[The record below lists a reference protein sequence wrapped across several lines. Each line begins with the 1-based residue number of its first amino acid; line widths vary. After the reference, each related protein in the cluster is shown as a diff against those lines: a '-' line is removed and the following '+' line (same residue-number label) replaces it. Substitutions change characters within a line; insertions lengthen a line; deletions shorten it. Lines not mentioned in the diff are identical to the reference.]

1 MVVVCLFIQHIEAFN
16 QFGIVRSS
24 SLSFNTKLRDG
35 TMRTLSISKKENN
48 NFLPL
53 FGRRRSKI
61 NVMSMSSV
69 LDPRVI
75 RPEPLPAHE
84 RLIQGK
90 LDNGFS
96 YVIFPNKVPPGR
108 FEAHLEVLSGSAHE
122 LESQQGMA
130 HLLEHVAYMGSPKR
144 QLISGTGSR
153 TNAYTDFHHTVFYAA
168 CPSQT
173 PDQFWKKPM
182 LPMALDALLDVM
194 TTRVDDERLEK
205 ERAAVLSEASMVNKM
220 EYRVECQ
227 VLSALHSENRISIR
241 FPIGKETLI
250 KEWTKEDVQRYHNLH
265 YRPDNVILFLIGD
278 VDPAN
283 AIDTIKQKFGN
294 LQPKLDTARVLSES
308 GEYPPVSMRDVS
320 RHFPPVVHRWSCSA
334 EEAEQL
340 VPKTLVKPALPV
352 QGFHSFS
359 VDSPSTGPSD
369 AKLPA
374 PRIFSH
380 ELLQSF
386 SFHLFAKRP
395 IEPIV
400 SIASLRREIMR
411 RMALSALQIRFNVQQ
426 RQDPLFTFIDF
437 NQLNWPREGCSVCS
451 LDLTTDTACWQ
462 EAVGRAVLEI
472 RRLGHFGLSHGELSR
487 YKQAVLAE
495 AGQSMAQALQASNEE
510 VLAEIME
517 AEANGHVYMN
527 PTDRLRYTEEALADI
542 TTEDM
547 APVVRQ
553 LCEHLSHMDAS
564 SGIQPAAVIACAPLI
579 DRNGQSFAVTEEEV
593 VAVIKQALAEPL
605 EPPSDTEVPDTLIT
619 PEQMAQKRSTH
630 PPAWSALNKKTSGG
644 ATTTSVTS
652 PLGTVQ
658 RQLSN
663 GIRVNMISMP
673 GEPQRV
679 AVRLFVP
686 GNDNNYVH
694 NIYIY
699 IYSIEFWLIIKL

>member
-1 MVVVCLFIQHIEAFN
+1 
-16 QFGIVRSS
+16 
-24 SLSFNTKLRDG
+24 
-35 TMRTLSISKKENN
+35 
-48 NFLPL
+48 
-53 FGRRRSKI
+53 
-61 NVMSMSSV
+61 
-69 LDPRVI
+69 
-75 RPEPLPAHE
+75 
-84 RLIQGK
+84 
-90 LDNGFS
+90 
-96 YVIFPNKVPPGR
+96 
-108 FEAHLEVLSGSAHE
+108 
-122 LESQQGMA
+122 
-130 HLLEHVAYMGSPKR
+130 
-144 QLISGTGSR
+144 
-153 TNAYTDFHHTVFYAA
+153 
-168 CPSQT
+168 
-173 PDQFWKKPM
+173 
-182 LPMALDALLDVM
+182 
-194 TTRVDDERLEK
+194 
-205 ERAAVLSEASMVNKM
+205 MVNKM

-283 AIDTIKQKFGN
+283 AVETIKQKFGN

-320 RHFPPVVHRWSCSA
+320 RHFPPVVHRWSCST

-340 VPKTLVKPALPV
+340 LPKALVKPTLPV
-352 QGFHSFS
+352 QGFHSFT
-359 VDSPSTGPSD
+359 VDSLVGDFTGSSE
-369 AKLPA
+369 AKLPS

-400 SIASLRREIMR
+400 SIESLRREIMR

-451 LDLTTDTACWQ
+451 LDLTTDTNCWQ

-472 RRLGHFGLSHGELSR
+472 RRLGHFGLSEGELSR

-542 TTEDM
+542 STEDM
-547 APVVRQ
+547 TPVVRQ

-564 SGIQPAAVIACAPLI
+564 SGIQPAAVIACAPLV

-593 VAVIKQALAEPL
+593 VAVIKLALAEPL
-605 EPPSDTEVPDTLIT
+605 EPPSDTEVPDTLFT
-619 PEQMAQKRSTH
+619 SEQMAQKRSEY
-630 PPAWSALNKKTSGG
+630 PPTWAGLNKKTTGG
-644 ATTTSVTS
+644 TSTSLVTS
-652 PLGTVQ
+652 QLGTVQ

-663 GIRVNMISMP
+663 GIRVNMISMS

-686 GNDNNYVH
+686 GKALFNQNYDIQVLVTVFFNNNRTYL
-694 NIYIY
+694 YICC
-699 IYSIEFWLIIKL
+699 